1 MKVSCVAE
9 SSPFKQ
15 AMLSPEECYIVD
27 NGADGSIF
35 VWKGA
40 NSLDGILLD
49 LCSNAASGTAATV
62 ALVCC
67 FSL

>member
-1 MKVSCVAE
+1 MAE

-27 NGADGSIF
+27 NGVDHNIF

-40 NSLDGILLD
+40 DSIID
-49 LCSNAASGTAATV
+49 LITQYEIINFLTQLCKNHV
-62 ALVCC
+62 
-67 FSL
+67 

>member
-9 SSPFKQ
+9 TSPFKQ

-27 NGADGSIF
+27 GGNGSIF
-35 VWKGA
+35 VWKGV
-40 NSLDGILLD
+40 NGPGGILLD
-49 LCSNAASGTAATV
+49 LCSDAASDTAAMA